1 MSSITAETVVNA
13 PLALIVPLVDAE
25 DGVGQGV
32 IAQELA
38 RSALHHTCYMTCN
51 KDVTLQVL
59 TFGHVW
65 FHTIVK

>member
-25 DGVGQGV
+25 DGIGQGV
-32 IAQELA
+32 VAQELA
-38 RSALHHTCYMTCN
+38 RSTLHHTCYMTCN

-59 TFGHVW
+59 TFGHFW
-65 FHTIVK
+65 

>member
-38 RSALHHTCYMTCN
+38 RSALHHTCYMTC
-51 KDVTLQVL
+51 KDVTFQVM
-59 TFGHVW
+59 TFGHVYS
-65 FHTIVK
+65 FIQ

>member
-32 IAQELA
+32 VAQELA
-38 RSALHHTCYMTCN
+38 GSTLHHTCYMTCN

-59 TFGHVW
+59 TFGDV
-65 FHTIVK
+65 

>member
-1 MSSITAETVVNA
+1 MSSITAETVFNA

-32 IAQELA
+32 VAQELA
-38 RSALHHTCYMTCN
+38 WSTLHHTCYMTCN

-59 TFGHVW
+59 TFGDV
-65 FHTIVK
+65 